1 MCKLVAFTNVP
12 VRLESISCE
21 TTRIQIWRAWRSG
34 AHKYFNRVT
43 NPGWKE
49 DLGTNMRVV
58 ERKDFQALL
67 LEKIEASDGEV
78 VWNKKLQTI
87 EDSEGDGSLKLV
99 FEDGEKVVT
108 DLVVGAEGIWS
119 TVRRCI
125 NERNPKD
132 EISKIKPEER
142 WKPEFSYSEGIY
154 GVSTKMG
161 DVETDLGDTHWI
173 LLDSG
178 TASTWALPDGKQFWT
193 ISLPSPAPPL
203 RSSTER
209 HLAQEY
215 TRDGAQVNTGGY
227 SAESTEAILKAH
239 ENVWH
244 PVSGTFG
251 EVFRNSERIV
261 RAALW
266 HRAWEA
272 EEISGRNI
280 VAIGDAGRAMLPT
293 SGQGA
298 CFGIEDATVLANALL
313 NNAPDVQED
322 VQVSFKKAI
331 EEYTTARVPR
341 SKRMTNQSYWT
352 GLVTM
357 GERWWWRWLRDFASA
372 WLPMGGDPR
381 AAKEP
386 TKDPMGWLHDVRYK
400 VEVAQKP

>member
-1 MCKLVAFTNVP
+1 MRVFTDITI
-12 VRLESISCE
+12 RLDKISCE
-21 TTRIQIWRAWRSG
+21 TTKIQIWRAWGQG
-34 AHKYFNRVT
+34 AHKYFNCVN

-58 ERKDFQALL
+58 QRMDLQALL
-67 LEKIEASDGEV
+67 LEKIRALNGEV
-78 VWNKKLQTI
+78 IWKKKLQTI
-87 EDSEGDGSLKLV
+87 KNTKGEGSLKLV

-119 TVRRCI
+119 TIRRCI
-125 NERNPKD
+125 NEPGLKD
-132 EISKIKPEER
+132 GVSQCKMGEER

-154 GVSTKMG
+154 GVSSKVG
-161 DVETDLGDTHWI
+161 EREAHLGDTHWI

-193 ISLPSPAPPL
+193 ISLPSSAPPL
-203 RSSTER
+203 RSSTEAR
-209 HLAQEY
+209 PVQEY
-215 TRDGAQVNTGGY
+215 SRDGAEVSTGGY
-227 SAESTEAILKAH
+227 SVESTEAILKAH

-251 EVFRNSERIV
+251 EVFKNSERIV

-272 EEISGRNI
+272 EEISSGNI

-313 NNAPDVQED
+313 NNAPEADED
-322 VQVSFKKAI
+322 GLISFKKAI

-352 GLVTM
+352 GLVTL

-372 WLPMGGDPR
+372 WMPMSGDPR
-381 AAKEP
+381 AAKKP
-386 TKDPMGWLHDVRYK
+386 VQDPMGWLHDVRYK
-400 VEVAQKP
+400 VKVVEDL